1 MFFGEQMMVFFRLLA
16 QLWTSQQADCSS
28 CKEDEDFKG
37 FNLK

>member
-16 QLWTSQQADCSS
+16 QLWISQKADCSS
-28 CKEDEDFKG
+28 CEEDDFKG

>member
-16 QLWTSQQADCSS
+16 QLWISQKDDSFS
-28 CKEDEDFKG
+28 GEEDDFKG